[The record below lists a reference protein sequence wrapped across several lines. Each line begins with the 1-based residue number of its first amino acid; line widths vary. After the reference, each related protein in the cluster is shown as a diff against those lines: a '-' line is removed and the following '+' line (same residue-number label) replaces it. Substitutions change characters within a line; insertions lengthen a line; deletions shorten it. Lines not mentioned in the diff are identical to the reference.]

1 MKTINLNIVR
11 NFALIIAL
19 LCGNLTVLFGQ
30 SPPGNVGVNWV
41 LVTFNQPPTTY
52 TVTKAPLRYNKK
64 MALSF
69 HTDDGIA
76 DVFTVGF
83 PFFTGIQVG
92 NTNYPGLF
100 YTDGC
105 NHDVS
110 FKLSSSVFSFNGVD
124 GPDIHFPGNGYGVVT
139 WPQLDSMYT
148 ANCAVYNHGINSN
161 NSSDPAFINYSIKRN
176 ESYIRRQLYE
186 TTPGGVR
193 TGLFVNPNGNINWSQ
208 PAFDLGYSGALNQSG
223 QGILGN
229 NGGDVNAI
237 QWNQPYNIFRL
248 QAEEINLLNIVA
260 QMQTLSTNGANYWA
274 TVYTHSIINQYPLAD
289 FFSDFSAIAS
299 LYGKN
304 GQDNLWMA
312 TEEEIINY
320 LTVRDATT
328 LNMGV
333 AGNNLI
339 IMFEGEIP
347 SDQRFHPLTLLVN
360 ADATIT
366 NIQVNGGTNNTFT
379 GIGQNNAL
387 INLEWEGTFI
397 HPIVSLADSFVSI
410 AEETGTQF
418 DCWIAM
424 DYVMMVPT
432 GAEQNELKIRL
443 CGIPNVVYEDGFC
456 DDCEFS
462 LGPDSTIC
470 QGYCVVLSAPAGEG
484 NTYLWSNDSTS
495 QSITVCPMDT
505 TTYWVQLTTS
515 GNCIASD
522 TITINVLPSPI
533 FDLGDDMEVCIG
545 DTIDLTGPE
554 DEDFIYSWYVN
565 GQLIQGADSSHISM
579 IVTDTSSIRLD
590 ILTPNTCVATDSIMI
605 FALPLPVVDL
615 GDDITACSGDT
626 ISIHYPVEEGYS
638 LMWFIDGEYTGITD
652 TIFSFIPYDTLVVTL
667 QLTNPFGCMGLDSLI
682 FFPLPTPIFV
692 FEDDFNGCIGQ
703 TYRFETNFE
712 AGHIFQWYEND
723 VLSDETTSYYD
734 FLAQVTTELKLTVT
748 APSGCSFSD
757 SVLITAVPS
766 PFIIVEPPM
775 TNICLG
781 ESVNLSLNVFGA
793 TGFSWW
799 DGNTQF
805 QRTVTPTAEDSTFAF
820 WAMAVNSF
828 GCIVRDTAFVRV
840 NENPRVDIIIEGGI
854 SIVCPGDS
862 IRLIAQNIG
871 NLAFDKL
878 IWNHQDTTT
887 GLVMQKKVVVN
898 QNGFMVVEVFS
909 IDGCRHADSIFVMV
923 KPLPEVLITPSAQ
936 EVCQGSPVTLVAS
949 GAINYVWSTG
959 QSVPSI
965 VVKPQETT
973 SYWVD
978 GTSDQGCTSRDSVFI
993 ATIPVTPVT
1002 LSGIYPVYCLNDQP
1016 GTLYGDPEGG
1026 VFSGPGVNDNIFNPL
1041 IAGDGVHEVIYYY
1054 LNDFG
1059 CSNSDTATV
1068 FVFGGNTPIDLGLTD
1083 TLICPQ
1089 DILELD
1095 AGPGF
1100 SQYFWSTG
1108 DTTQQILVW
1117 GFDYVAGTSRSIS
1130 VVGVLSGCTAFG
1142 SVTVG
1147 IRTDCFTQ
1155 ITETNI
1161 PDVVITPNPNSGDF
1175 QLTLNEDSGP
1185 LIMRIFDSH
1194 GSLIQSQWFDSC
1206 SGKTASCTV
1215 SLGLN
1220 KTGLYLVT
1228 ITTRNGHHVQKMI
1241 VR

>member
-1 MKTINLNIVR
+1 MKAINLNSVR
-11 NFALIIAL
+11 KFALIITL
-19 LCGNLTVLFGQ
+19 VCGSLTNLSGQ
-30 SPPGNVGVNWV
+30 SPPGSVGVNWV
-41 LVTFNQPPTTY
+41 LITFNQPPTTFS
-52 TVTKAPLRYNKK
+52 VTKAPLRYNKK

-105 NHDVS
+105 GNDIS
-110 FKLSSSVFSFNGVD
+110 FKLSSSVFSFTNND
-124 GPDIHFPGNGYGVVT
+124 GPDIHLPGNGFGVVT

-148 ANCAVYNHGINSN
+148 ANCAVYNHGLNSN
-161 NSSDPAFINYSIKRN
+161 NSSDPAFMNYSIKRN
-176 ESYIRRQLYE
+176 ESYIRRQLFE
-186 TTPGGVR
+186 TAPGGVR

-208 PAFDLGYSGALNQSG
+208 PAFDLGYIGALNQSG

-237 QWNQPYNIFRL
+237 SWNQPYNIFRL

-260 QMQTLSTNGANYWA
+260 QMQNLSTNGANYWA
-274 TVYTHSIINQYPLAD
+274 SVYTHSIVNDYPLAD
-289 FFSDFSAIAS
+289 FFSDFNGVAA

-304 GQDNLWMA
+304 GQNNLWMT
-312 TEEEIINY
+312 TEEEVIDY
-320 LTVRDATT
+320 LTVRDATIVNT
-328 LNMGV
+328 GL
-333 AGNNLI
+333 AGNSLI

-347 SDQRFHPLTLLVN
+347 SDLRFHPLSLVVTS
-360 ADATIT
+360 DATIT
-366 NIQVNGGTNNTFT
+366 SIQISGGTNNTFT

-397 HPIVSLADSFVSI
+397 HPIASLADSFVSI

-424 DYVMMVPT
+424 DYVMMVPEGQDQT
-432 GAEQNELKIRL
+432 ELKLRL

-470 QGYCVVLSAPAGEG
+470 QGYCVVLSAPAGQG

-505 TTYWVQLTTS
+505 TTYWVEMNTPTS
-515 GNCIASD
+515 CVASD
-522 TITINVLPSPI
+522 TITINVLPSPV
-533 FDLGDDMEVCIG
+533 FDLGDDMNVCVG
-545 DTIDLTGPE
+545 DTIILAGPE
-554 DEDFIYSWYVN
+554 DEDFIYTWYNN
-565 GQLIQGADSSHISM
+565 GELIQGADSSQINHI
-579 IVTDTSSIRLD
+579 VADTSSIRLD
-590 ILTPNTCVATDSIMI
+590 ILTPNNCLATDSIMI

-615 GDDITACSGDT
+615 GEDITACSGDT
-626 ISIHYPVEEGYS
+626 ITISYPVDEGYS
-638 LMWFIDGEYTGITD
+638 LMWFINGEFTDITD
-652 TIFSFIPYDTLVVTL
+652 TLFSFIPYDTLVVTL
-667 QLTNPFGCMGLDSLI
+667 QLTNPFGCMGLDSLM
-682 FFPLPTPIFV
+682 FYPLPTPIFV

-703 TYRFETNFE
+703 TYLFETDFE
-712 AGHIFQWYEND
+712 ADHVFQWYEND
-723 VLSDETTSYYD
+723 VLSDVNTSFYE
-734 FLAQVTTELKLTVT
+734 LLVQVSTELKLTVT
-748 APSGCSFSD
+748 APSGCSYTD
-757 SVLITAVPS
+757 SVIITAVPS
-766 PFIIVEPPM
+766 PFIIIEPPQ

-781 ESVNLSLNVFGA
+781 ESVTLSLTVFGA
-793 TGFSWW
+793 SGFSWW
-799 DGNTQF
+799 DGSTQF
-805 QRTVTPTAEDSTFAF
+805 QRTVTPTVEDSTFAY
-820 WAMAVNSF
+820 WALALNSF
-828 GCIVRDTAFVRV
+828 GCIVRDTAFIRV
-840 NENPRVDIIIEGGI
+840 NENPRVDVLIEGGT
-854 SIVCPGDS
+854 SEVCPGDT

-871 NLAFDKL
+871 NLTFDML
-878 IWNHQDTTT
+878 IWNHMDTTD
-887 GLVMQKKVVVN
+887 GLSIERDVVVD
-898 QNGFMVVEVFS
+898 QNGWMVVEAFS
-909 IDGCRHADSIFVMV
+909 VDGCRHADSIFVTV
-923 KPLPEVLITPSAQ
+923 KPLPEVLIAYSAQ
-936 EVCQGSPVTLVAS
+936 EVCQGSPVTLDAS
-949 GAINYVWSTG
+949 GALDYVWSTG
-959 QSVPSI
+959 QSDTSI
-965 VVKPQETT
+965 VVEPQVTT
-973 SYWVD
+973 LYWVD
-978 GTSDQGCTSRDSVFI
+978 GTNEEGCTSRDTVIIF
-993 ATIPVTPVT
+993 TIPVTPVS
-1002 LSGIYPVYCLNDQP
+1002 LSGIYPVYCLSDQP
-1016 GTLYGDPEGG
+1016 SVLFGDPEGG
-1026 VFSGPGVNDNIFNPL
+1026 VFSGPGVNDSIFNPL
-1041 IAGDGVHEVIYYY
+1041 DAGDGVHEIIYYY

-1068 FVFGGNTPIDLGLTD
+1068 YVFGGNTPIDLGLTD

-1108 DTTQQILVW
+1108 DTTQQILVY
-1117 GFDYVAGTSRSIS
+1117 GFDYVAGSSRSIS

-1142 SVTVG
+1142 SINVG

-1155 ITETNI
+1155 ISETNL

-1175 QLTLNEDSGP
+1175 LLTLKEDSGP
-1185 LIMRIFDSH
+1185 VFMRIFDSH
-1194 GSLIQSQWFDSC
+1194 GSLIQSRWFESC
-1206 SGKTASCTV
+1206 ALESSSCNV

-1228 ITTRNGHHVQKMI
+1228 IITRNGNYVQKMI